1 MKLEI
6 KLPKLSEQIKV
17 GQIFVKIDY
26 QIKNNKQKLKN
37 LKTIKKSLLNKL
49 FI

>member
-6 KLPKLSEQIKV
+6 KLPKLSEQIKI
-17 GQIFVKIDY
+17 GKIFLRIDY
-26 QIKNNKQKLKN
+26 QIENYSQKLKN
-37 LKTIKKSLLNKL
+37 LKTAKKSLLDKL

>member
-17 GQIFVKIDY
+17 GQIFVNIDY
-26 QIKNNKQKLKN
+26 QIKNYKQKLKN